1 MKFGDWETLRELG
14 SGHFAR
20 VYLVQRPASPGSSIM
35 QVGALKALHSAADGV
50 SRSTMNNEVGRL
62 ALLEHPNLSRFI
74 EGNETPEGEQWFVMH
89 FVEGVGLHK
98 RISDQGVLSHA
109 EWVSFVR
116 AMLGAL
122 VYLRQMNL
130 SHLDIKPDNIIR
142 AHSGVF
148 TLVDFG
154 LSSKIYGDGQGITN
168 NGWSS
173 PEQLYFVPGE
183 EIPACDVF
191 SMANALYFARTGKN
205 PWINQRF
212 SDYRESIKRGT
223 PDLSGIEEQ
232 YRLWLE
238 PALSKHQENRP
249 SAEELLREFNNI
261 VSGEVPEVG
270 GSGNPKTWFEL
281 REYLQI
287 ELESRLNFDVNI
299 ETAKYGNWLFSYD
312 VDLTFGDRMYLSS
325 NDTPA
330 RALNPTQLTA
340 LHGLG
345 WRKAT
350 DKAQVLVL
358 QVDGPDLIVEGL
370 MKALQRGLGVGIE
383 NLRVSL

>member
-1 MKFGDWETLRELG
+1 VKFGDWETLKELG
-14 SGHFAR
+14 SGHFAK

-35 QVGALKALHSAADGV
+35 QVGALKALHSAAEGV
-50 SRSTMNNEVGRL
+50 SRSTMKNEVGRL

-89 FVEGVGLHK
+89 FVEGVGLNK
-98 RISDQGVLSHA
+98 RIGDQGTLDHD

-116 AMLGAL
+116 VMLDAL

-142 AHSGVF
+142 ANSGLF

-154 LSSKIYGDGQGITN
+154 LSSKIYGDGQGMTN
-168 NGWSS
+168 NGWAS
-173 PEQLYFVPGE
+173 PEQLGLVAGF

-191 SMANALYFARTGKN
+191 SMANALYFARTGRN

-223 PDLSGIEEQ
+223 PDLSGIEQ
-232 YRLWLE
+232 KYRLWLE

-249 SAEELLREFNNI
+249 SAEDLLREFNDI
-261 VSGEVPEVG
+261 VEGEVPSAV

-287 ELESRLNFDVNI
+287 ELESRLNFDVKV
-299 ETAKYGNWLFSYD
+299 ETAKYGNWLFSCD
-312 VDLTFGDRMYLSS
+312 VDLTTGDQLYLSS
-325 NDTPA
+325 VDVPG
-330 RALNPTQLTA
+330 RALSPTQRTA
-340 LHGLG
+340 LHNLG
-345 WRKAT
+345 WRKST
-350 DKAQVLVL
+350 DNAQILIL
-358 QVDGPDLIVEGL
+358 QIASPDLIVEGI
-370 MKALQRGLGVGIE
+370 MKALQSGLGVGIE

>member
-14 SGHFAR
+14 SGYFAK
-20 VYLVQRPASPGSSIM
+20 VYLVQRPASPGSEIM
-35 QVGALKALHSAADGV
+35 QVGALKALHSAADGL

-74 EGNETPEGEQWFVMH
+74 EGNVTPEGEQWFVMH

-116 AMLGAL
+116 TMLDAL
-122 VYLRQMNL
+122 IYLRQMNL

-142 AHSGVF
+142 AQSGVF

-168 NGWSS
+168 NVWAS
-173 PEQLYFVPGE
+173 PEQLNFFHGE

-191 SMANALYFARTGKN
+191 SMANAFYFARTGKN

-212 SDYRESIKRGT
+212 SEYRESIKRGT
-223 PDLSGIEEQ
+223 PDLSGFEEQ
-232 YRLWLE
+232 YRYWLE

-249 SAEELLREFNNI
+249 SAEALLREFNKI
-261 VSGEVPEVG
+261 VAGDIPEVV
-270 GSGNPKTWFEL
+270 GSGSPKTWFEL

-287 ELESRLNFDVNI
+287 ELEYRLNFDVTL
-299 ETAKYGNWLFSYD
+299 ESAKYGNWIFSYD
-312 VDLTFGDRMYLSS
+312 QDLTSGDQLFLSS
-325 NDTPA
+325 ADVPIRGLT
-330 RALNPTQLTA
+330 PTQRT
-340 LHGLG
+340 GLAELN
-345 WRKAT
+345 WTKVT
-350 DKAQVLVL
+350 DHSPELVL
-358 QVDGPDLIVEGL
+358 QVGGPELIVEEI
-370 MKALQRGLGVGIE
+370 MKALQSGLGVGIE